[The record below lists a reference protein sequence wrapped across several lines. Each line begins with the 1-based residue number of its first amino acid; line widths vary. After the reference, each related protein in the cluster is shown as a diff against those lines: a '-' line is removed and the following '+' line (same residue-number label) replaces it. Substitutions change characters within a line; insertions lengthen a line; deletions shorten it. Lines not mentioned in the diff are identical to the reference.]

1 MTYKLYGVEAARN
14 MLMYELETTFS
25 SAGASDIN
33 YNHMS
38 LLVDFMTHTGDIT
51 SIDRHG
57 LGKLDIDPMSKAS
70 FEKTMEHFINAAI
83 FNESDNLTSVSSKIM
98 VGKVIPGGTGSFNL
112 SLDTQKLI
120 NSEYTTDETGGRS
133 DFINIE
139 PEPILGDIMKHGI
152 SETNFFIPT
161 SVY

>member
-1 MTYKLYGVEAARN
+1 
-14 MLMYELETTFS
+14 MLTFELESTFNA
-25 SAGASDIN
+25 AGASDIN

-112 SLDTQKLI
+112 SLDTKKLI

-133 DFINIE
+133 EFKSIE
-139 PEPILGDIMKHGI
+139 SEPLIGDILKYGI
-152 SETNFFIPT
+152 NETNFFIPN

>member
-1 MTYKLYGVEAARN
+1 MGGN
-14 MLMYELETTFS
+14 F
-25 SAGASDIN
+25 
-33 YNHMS
+33 NHIS
-38 LLVDFMTHTGDIT
+38 LLVDFMTHSGDIT

-83 FNESDNLTSVSSKIM
+83 FNESDKLNSVSSKIM
-98 VGKVIPGGTGSFNL
+98 VGKVIPVGTGSFNL

-133 DFINIE
+133 EFISIE
-139 PEPILGDIMKHGI
+139 PEPILGD
-152 SETNFFIPT
+152 
-161 SVY
+161 